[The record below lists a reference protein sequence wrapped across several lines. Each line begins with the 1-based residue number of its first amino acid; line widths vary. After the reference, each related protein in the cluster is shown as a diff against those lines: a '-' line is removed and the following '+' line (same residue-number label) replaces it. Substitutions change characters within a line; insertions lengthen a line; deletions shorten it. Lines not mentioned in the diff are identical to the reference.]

1 MRHRHT
7 RAAVTTGKGEGGA
20 DATKSAAFRNGTR
33 ACTSMGISTA
43 GEVGHYIQKALIS
56 ATAHEDMQKPFD
68 FAIFG
73 RQWRVCVTGQVSVTK
88 RAAFRKSICAKL
100 HKSCED
106 SAQRPQFNSRRN

>member
-20 DATKSAAFRNGTR
+20 DVTKSAAFVR
-33 ACTSMGISTA
+33 ARERAQLWGFRLPGRWGI
-43 GEVGHYIQKALIS
+43 IQKALIS

-73 RQWRVCVTGQVSVTK
+73 RPWRVCITGQVSVTK
-88 RAAFRKSICAKL
+88 RAAFRKGIYAKL
-100 HKSCED
+100 YKSCED
-106 SAQRPQFNSRRN
+106 SAQRPHFNSRRN